1 MRLRLHQINRRRLQT
16 SSQNSYA
23 ILKQL
28 MSSYKSN
35 NRFSNEYKMNTF
47 TNFSKVNNM
56 TSDDDYFSS
65 NIQTICFLIIVFLHL
80 I

>member
-1 MRLRLHQINRRRLQT
+1 MNRRNLQT
-16 SSQNSYA
+16 TSQNSYA

-35 NRFSNEYKMNTF
+35 NRFSNAYKMNTF
-47 TNFSKVNNM
+47 TNFSNVSNM
-56 TSDDDYFSS
+56 TSEDDYLSANTYS
-65 NIQTICFLIIVFLHL
+65 ICLLIIVLIHL